1 MVMQQQGKEESGP
14 RTSLNVLY
22 FFASGWAWCLLP
34 FLRCNLGTN
43 AIGVRGIVA
52 FIVMW
57 AYAALAPCPEL
68 VPFFGVWLVVVII
81 QRLRTAQLV
90 RRGVVMHSRYAGD
103 PLVMKFLPF
112 IGVGTAKLLEV
123 MICFAAGLVL
133 GAYWPPLGGF
143 VLIGAVAMVIM
154 FSIDDQIIRNRQ
166 QAMRDAELEQRFYAD
181 LHRGRRDD
189 Y

>member
-1 MVMQQQGKEESGP
+1 MVVVLSSRFRRRLRHGI
-14 RTSLNVLY
+14 SL
-22 FFASGWAWCLLP
+22 G
-34 FLRCNLGTN
+34 G
-43 AIGVRGIVA
+43 
-52 FIVMW
+52 
-57 AYAALAPCPEL
+57 YAALAPCPQL
-68 VPFFGVWLVVVII
+68 VPFFGIWLVFVII

-112 IGVGTAKLLEV
+112 IRTVGTANLLEV

-133 GAYWPPLGGF
+133 AAYWPPLGGF
-143 VLIGAVAMVIM
+143 VLIGAGGMVIM
-154 FSIDDQIIRNRQ
+154 FSIDDQIIRNRK
-166 QAMRDAELEQRFYAD
+166 QAMRDAEIEQKFLAD